1 VADKT
6 ESALTVATTMNRT
19 TDYVRAVI
27 GGNSRL
33 ITPANTL
40 ASGATHASVKKS
52 ADQTGVNFT
61 VAAAPINWDTEI
73 ADVGG
78 WHNFTAT
85 VTITIASP
93 GVVTWTAHGFS
104 NGNAIVLTTTGALPT
119 GLTAGTTYYVVSAA
133 ANTFSLAATVGGA
146 AINTSG
152 SQSGTHTGTN
162 TSILRVP
169 AGVSVVQFGANLRMA
184 NLASD
189 TISFLLAK
197 NGTTTFDGTAG
208 FSFANGAVTTPRIS
222 ITSGLVSVSA
232 GDNLEVLLGLGSDTS
247 ADITASVSNFW
258 ARAVG

>member
-93 GVVTWTAHGFS
+93 
-104 NGNAIVLTTTGALPT
+104 GALPT

>member
-33 ITPANTL
+33 ITPANILT
-40 ASGATHASVKKS
+40 SGATHASVKKS
-52 ADQTGVNFT
+52 VDQTGANFT
-61 VAAAPINWDTEI
+61 VAAAPIVWDTEI

-85 VTITIASP
+85 VTVTIASP
-93 GVVTWTAHGFS
+93 GVVTWNSHGLS
-104 NGNAIVLTTTGALPT
+104 NGNAVVLTTTGALPT

-133 ANTFSLAATVGGA
+133 ANTFQLAATVGGA

-162 TSILRVP
+162 NSILRVP
-169 AGVSVVQFGANLRMA
+169 AGVALVQFGCNLRMA
-184 NLASD
+184 NLATTD
-189 TISFLLAK
+189 AVTLLLAK
-197 NGTTTFDGTAG
+197 NGTSVFDGAG
-208 FSFANGAVTTPRIS
+208 GYVGVPANATPRLS

-232 GDNLEVLLGLGSDTS
+232 GDNLEVLIAVSADTS